1 MGTAAVVV
9 PDMRPDL
16 WDSLAFESLTPHP
29 AWRDH
34 SIDVTRVTPL
44 RFKSTSL
51 PSTRSE
57 VGTAGTR
64 DARDNYLDLAPGQT
78 SDGSLS
84 DLRLSPVEHWTGA
97 SATPS
102 NLSETCPSGPV
113 LTSLTVSAG
122 TLTPTFIGNCV
133 KYTVPDVPYST
144 RTFTITVMPESGASV
159 NFWHFPNDVIT
170 ELMDKDSISDGHQI
184 YLDIGEKTVEVSVTK
199 GSLYRDY
206 RLVITRA
213 KPTVSIRALTSG
225 PATEGDTL
233 QFEIGRSSSAADF
246 LAVRVAANELDAIL
260 GEVHDDIL
268 PESVEDKSPLYY
280 IEAGESTAILEVETT
295 GDEVWENH
303 SKIEMKIV
311 SDVLYIIDTEG
322 SVASTVV
329 QDDEFLASEAVLSV
343 SPNPI
348 GEGMGKTTATLT
360 VITNGDKR
368 PHGKITIPLTTSD
381 GTAISEEDYS
391 ELGTTLTFSESD
403 FAQIDLDGS
412 TRYRAFKTADIS
424 ITQDSVDENDESFNV
439 AMGTPSDSL
448 VTLDSGSENTSVAI
462 TDDDMAAMPSVLT
475 SLTVNTGTLTP
486 AFSSN
491 HLSYTVPDIGYGT
504 HLMTIAVAFESGTVV
519 SFLGSSN
526 SDLVDLDDMT
536 EGQQVSLKIGSTTVK
551 VRVANEG
558 VTQDYIL
565 VITRAK
571 PTVSI
576 SPLTTGPGSE
586 GDTLR
591 FELKRS
597 IATGDALAVSVAIGE
612 LGVDADSDP
621 GDLFPNSEEG
631 VSLSYEIAMNETTV
645 TVEVETTGDNTWE
658 NHSKI
663 EVKVVAGDSYTINS
677 ESGTALIVVKDNEFV
692 ESEAVLSVSPNPIGE
707 DTGKTIA
714 TIKVTTK
721 GDKRPHGKITI
732 PLTTSDGTAKSGEDY
747 TALDATLTFSES
759 DFAQIDLDGNTRY
772 RAIKTADISITQD
785 SVDEDDESFN
795 VGMGTPS
802 DNLVT
807 LDSGSANISVTIT
820 DDDDPPVLTSLSLSA
835 GTLTPTFS
843 SSQLSYNV
851 PDVGYGTHLMT
862 IAATPESSAEV
873 SFLDSSDGDLV
884 DLDDIAEGQ
893 QVSLKIGSTT
903 VKVRVAKGGVTQYY
917 SLVITRAKPTVS
929 IRSLTTGPGAEG
941 DTLSFEL
948 KRSIVAGD
956 ALAVSVAISE
966 LGVDADSDPGDLFPD
981 SEEGAS
987 LFYEIAINET
997 TAIVEVE
1004 TTGDNI
1010 WENHSKIEVKVVA
1023 VDSYTI
1029 ISESG
1034 TASVVVKD
1042 DEFVESEAVLSVSPN
1057 PIGEGMGKT
1066 ISTITVTTKG
1076 DKRPH
1081 GKITIPLITSDGTA
1095 KSGEDY
1101 TGFDTT
1107 LTFSE
1112 SDFAQIDLDGNT
1124 RYRAIKTADISIT
1137 QDSVDEDSESFN
1149 VAMGTPSV
1157 NLVTL
1162 DPGSANTAV
1171 AITDDDDPPVL
1182 TSLSLSVG
1190 TLTPAFSSNY
1200 LSYNVLDVGYGTHL
1214 ITISATPESSAEV
1227 SFLDSSNNPYDDLDD
1242 MAEGHQ
1248 VYLGI
1253 GNTTLTVRV
1262 VRGDSE
1268 QDYSM
1273 AITRAKPKVSIRTL
1287 TDNAA
1292 TEGEL
1297 LRFEIERSETAGDVL
1312 EVRVGIDELDV
1323 INGQGHGDILP
1334 DSIENT
1340 SPIRVIEPNQITAV
1354 FTVKTADDMVWEKH
1368 STIEMRIK
1376 PEGWYSIDDAGTAAT
1391 IVVQDDDFPESEAVL
1406 GVSPNP
1412 VNEGTGQAAATI
1424 TVTTDY
1430 DEMPHGQVSIPIT
1443 TSDGSAMAGEDYVE
1457 LSDSLVFAGGDFS
1470 EIQINGDTLYQA
1482 AKTVD
1487 IAIVQDNV
1495 EEEAATFSVMMG
1507 LPSQSIVGIDS
1518 NTRIVSVTIYDDDN
1532 SKPTVTVTTLPSPA
1546 SVLGRG
1552 VVTLDGASSDSNK
1565 DTLTYI
1571 WTTYPPTIGEFGDAR
1586 MEDTTWTAPAP
1597 LADVQ
1602 TVTLVLTVTDNG
1614 TPQEQVTTTAIV
1626 TVEANQGPLAEVSAS
1641 SDTVQGDGMIALT
1654 GKGSDPE
1661 QGLLIYAWSGDG
1673 TFNITAAKDTTWTA
1687 PPATKRE
1694 RPVTLTLTV
1703 TDELGLI
1710 DTDIVQI
1717 IVAAVNS
1724 TPSFPVAE
1732 TGERNVDEG
1741 SGAGDYVG
1749 EPVEAVDEEGDS
1761 LTYVLGGI
1769 DASSF
1774 VIDEAGQIR
1783 VASSTS
1789 LDYEIKVSYTVSISV
1804 SDGKDAHGN
1813 TDLSMDDAKGVTI
1826 SVVDVE
1832 EDGNVSLSL
1841 LPPQVGEAMTAR
1853 VMDPD
1858 NCTPLDNLGLIPA
1871 SAVESWVWERSDNA
1885 DGPWEAIANT
1895 TTASYAPVVADKGKY
1910 LRATATYTDRRGQEK
1925 TASGVSGEVAP
1936 GIPSAPTSPMAA
1948 YRRAVNGLAVSWS
1961 PPLSD
1966 GGAPVTEYLVQW
1978 RSTLAQSCPENG
1990 GWENVS
1996 GSGVNEGSDECGT
2009 AIDHRTVTST
2019 TYTITTLDSAVL
2031 VAGTT
2036 YDVRVSAGNAVG
2048 IGGWTEVVSARVP
2061 STNAELR
2068 SLAVNPVDISE
2079 FKAETTLY
2087 SLTVGSTVTQATVS
2101 VIAAETNAT
2110 VAFSPPVDSDVLRAG
2125 HQIAL
2130 HPGDTIIAVTVT
2142 AEDGATTRTYTI
2154 IITQV
2159 RGNSAPKVSV
2169 SPDLA
2174 TLNGCN
2180 AVSLNGTSNDPENST
2195 LSYSWTASPDVGH
2208 FADDSQEDTVWTAP
2222 APGDS
2227 PQTVILT
2234 LRVTDDG
2241 GESATD
2247 SVIVTVRAH

>member
-1 MGTAAVVV
+1 M
-9 PDMRPDL
+9 
-16 WDSLAFESLTPHP
+16 
-29 AWRDH
+29 
-34 SIDVTRVTPL
+34 
-44 RFKSTSL
+44 
-51 PSTRSE
+51 
-57 VGTAGTR
+57 
-64 DARDNYLDLAPGQT
+64 
-78 SDGSLS
+78 
-84 DLRLSPVEHWTGA
+84 EHWNGD
-97 SATPS
+97 SADLS

-144 RTFTITVMPESGASV
+144 RTFTISVIPESGASV
-159 NFWHFPNDVIT
+159 NFWHFPNKVTT
-170 ELMDKDSISDGHQI
+170 ELMDEDSMTDGHQI
-184 YLDIGEKTVEVSVTK
+184 YLDIGAKKIEVTVTK

-225 PATEGDTL
+225 PAIEGDTL

-280 IEAGESTAILEVETT
+280 IEAGESTVTFEVETT

-303 SKIEMKIV
+303 SRVEMKIV
-311 SDVLYIIDTEG
+311 SDDLYIIDTEH

-381 GTAISEEDYS
+381 GTATSGEDYS
-391 ELGTTLTFSESD
+391 ELGTTLAFSESD
-403 FAQIDLDGS
+403 FAQIDLDGN
-412 TRYRAFKTADIS
+412 TRYRAIDTADIS
-424 ITQDSVDENDESFNV
+424 ITQDIVDEDSESFNV
-439 AMGTPSDSL
+439 AMGTPSNNL
-448 VTLDSGSENTSVAI
+448 VALDSGSANTSVAI
-462 TDDDMAAMPSVLT
+462 TDDDVTVTPPVLT
-475 SLTVNTGTLTP
+475 ALTVNTGTLTP
-486 AFSSN
+486 TFSSS
-491 HLSYTVPDIGYGT
+491 HFSYTVPDVGYGI
-504 HLMTIAVAFESGTVV
+504 HLMTIAVASESGAAV
-519 SFLGSSN
+519 SFLDSSN
-526 SDLVDLDDMT
+526 SDLVDLDEMT
-536 EGQQVSLKIGSTTVK
+536 EGQQVSLKIGSTTIK
-551 VRVANEG
+551 VRVAKGG
-558 VTQDYIL
+558 VTQDYTL
-565 VITRAK
+565 VMTRAK
-571 PTVSI
+571 PTVNIRS
-576 SPLTTGPGSE
+576 LTTGPAAE

-597 IATGDALAVSVAIGE
+597 IAAGDTLAVSVAISE
-612 LGVDADSDP
+612 LGVFADSDP
-621 GDLFPNSEEG
+621 GDLLPDSEEG
-631 VSLSYEIAMNETTV
+631 ASLSYEIAINETTA

-663 EVKVVAGDSYTINS
+663 EVRVVAGDSYTIDS
-677 ESGTALIVVKDNEFV
+677 ESGTASVVVKDDDFV

-707 DTGKTIA
+707 GMGKTIA
-714 TIKVTTK
+714 TLTVTTN
-721 GDKRPHGKITI
+721 GDKRPHGKIKV
-732 PLTTSDGTAKSGEDY
+732 PLTTSDGTATSGEDY
-747 TALDATLTFSES
+747 TGLDTTLTFSES
-759 DFAQIDLDGNTRY
+759 DFAQINLDGNTRY
-772 RAIKTADISITQD
+772 RAFKAADISIMQD
-785 SVDEDDESFN
+785 SVDEDSESYN
-795 VGMGTPS
+795 VVMGTPS
-802 DNLVT
+802 NNLVT
-807 LDSGSANISVTIT
+807 LDSGSATTPVEIT
-820 DDDDPPVLTSLSLSA
+820 DDDDPPVLASLFLSA
-835 GTLTPTFS
+835 GTLTPIFS
-843 SSQLSYNV
+843 SSHLSYNV

-862 IAATPESSAEV
+862 IVVAYGLGAAV
-873 SFLDSSDGDLV
+873 SFLDSSDSDLI
-884 DLDDIAEGQ
+884 DLDDMTEGQ
-893 QVSLKIGSTT
+893 QVSLKIGGTT
-903 VKVRVAKGGVTQYY
+903 IKVRVAKEGVTQDYT
-917 SLVITRAKPTVS
+917 LVMTRARPTVGIS
-929 IRSLTTGPGAEG
+929 SVTTGPGSEG
-941 DTLSFEL
+941 DTLRFEL

-981 SEEGAS
+981 SEEGAALS
-987 LFYEIAINET
+987 YEIELNET

-1004 TTGDNI
+1004 TTGDNT

-1066 ISTITVTTKG
+1066 IATITVTTKG
-1076 DKRPH
+1076 DKKPH
-1081 GKITIPLITSDGTA
+1081 GKVTIPLTTTEGTA
-1095 KSGEDY
+1095 TSGEDY
-1101 TGFDTT
+1101 SVLDTT
-1107 LTFSE
+1107 LTFAE
-1112 SDFAQIDLDGNT
+1112 SDFAQIELDGNT
-1124 RYRAIKTADISIT
+1124 RYQAFKTADISIM
-1137 QDSVDEDSESFN
+1137 QDSVDEDSESYN
-1149 VAMGTPSV
+1149 VVMGTPSD

-1162 DPGSANTAV
+1162 HSGTVNTSV

-1182 TSLSLSVG
+1182 TSLFLSAG
-1190 TLTPAFSSNY
+1190 TLTPIFSSSH
-1200 LSYNVLDVGYGTHL
+1200 LSYNVPDVGYRTHL
-1214 ITISATPESSAEV
+1214 ITITATPESSAEV

-1253 GNTTLTVRV
+1253 GNTSLTVRV

-1287 TDNAA
+1287 TDNPA
-1292 TEGEL
+1292 TEGDL

-1340 SPIRVIEPNQITAV
+1340 SPIREIEPNQATAV
-1354 FTVKTADDMVWEKH
+1354 FTVETAGDIVWEQH
-1368 STIEMRIK
+1368 SMIEMRIK
-1376 PEGWYSIDDAGTAAT
+1376 AEDWYSIDATGATAT
-1391 IVVQDDDFPESEAVL
+1391 IVVKDDDFPESEVVL
-1406 GVSPNP
+1406 GLSPNP
-1412 VNEGTGQAAATI
+1412 VSEGTGKATATI
-1424 TVTTDY
+1424 TLTTDY
-1430 DEMPHGQVSIPIT
+1430 DKMPHGKVSIPIT
-1443 TSDGSAMAGEDYVE
+1443 TSDGSAKAGEDYVE
-1457 LSDSLVFAGGDFS
+1457 LSDSLVLAEGDFS
-1470 EIQINGDTLYQA
+1470 AIQINGDTLYQA

-1495 EEEAATFSVMMG
+1495 AEEAETFNVMMG

-1518 NTRIVSVTIYDDDN
+1518 DTRTVSVTINDDDN

-1546 SVLGRG
+1546 RVLGRG
-1552 VVTLDGASSDSNK
+1552 VVTLYGASSDSNE
-1565 DTLTYI
+1565 DPLTYI
-1571 WTTYPPTIGEFGDAR
+1571 WTTTPAKVGEFGDAK
-1586 MEDTTWTAPAP
+1586 MEDTTWMAPAP
-1597 LADVQ
+1597 LAEFQ
-1602 TVTLVLTVTDNG
+1602 TVTLILTVTDDG
-1614 TPQEQVTTTAIV
+1614 TPQEHETATAIV
-1626 TVEANQGPLAEVSAS
+1626 TVEANQGPLAEASAS
-1641 SDTVQGDGMIALT
+1641 RGTVQGDGMIALT
-1654 GKGSDPE
+1654 GRGSDPE

-1673 TFNITAAKDTTWTA
+1673 TFNNAAAKDTTWTA
-1687 PPATKRE
+1687 PPATNRE
-1694 RPVTLTLTV
+1694 RTVTLTLTV
-1703 TDELGLI
+1703 TDELGLN
-1710 DTDIVQI
+1710 DTKIVQI

-1724 TPSFPVAE
+1724 APSFPVAE

-1741 SGAGDYVG
+1741 SGAGDNVG
-1749 EPVEAVDEEGDS
+1749 EPLEAVDEEGDS
-1761 LTYVLGGI
+1761 LTYVLGGM
-1769 DASSF
+1769 DASYF
-1774 VIDEAGQIR
+1774 VIDGAGQIR
-1783 VASSTS
+1783 VATSTT
-1789 LDYEIKVSYTVSISV
+1789 LDYEIKVSYALTVSV

-1826 SVVDVE
+1826 SVVNVE
-1832 EDGNVSLSL
+1832 EAGNVLLSPL
-1841 LPPQVGEAMTAR
+1841 SPQVGEVMTAR

-1858 NCTPLDNLGLIPA
+1858 NYIALANLGLIPA
-1871 SAVESWVWERSDNA
+1871 SAVESWVWERSDNS
-1885 DGPWEAIANT
+1885 DGPWVTIANT

-1910 LRATATYTDRRGQEK
+1910 LRATATYTDRRGPEK
-1925 TASGVSGEVAP
+1925 TASEVSGEVAP

-1961 PPLSD
+1961 PPLSNRGD
-1966 GGAPVTEYLVQW
+1966 PVTEYLVQW
-1978 RSTLAQSCPENG
+1978 RSTLAPGCPENG
-1990 GWENVS
+1990 VWENAS
-1996 GSGVNEGSDECGT
+1996 GSGDNEGSDECGT
-2009 AIDHRTVTST
+2009 VIDHRTVTST
-2019 TYTITTLDSAVL
+2019 TYTITTLDSADL

-2048 IGGWTEVVSARVP
+2048 IGGWSEVVSARVP

-2087 SLTVGSTVTQATVS
+2087 SLAVGSTVTQATVS
-2101 VIAAETNAT
+2101 AIAAETNAT
-2110 VAFSPPVDSDVLRAG
+2110 VAFSPPVDSNVLRAG

-2142 AEDGATTRTYTI
+2142 AEDGVTTRTYTI
-2154 IITQV
+2154 IITQLT
-2159 RGNSAPKVSV
+2159 GSSAPKVFV

-2180 AVSLNGTSNDPENST
+2180 AVSLNGTSSDPENGT
-2195 LSYSWTASPDVGH
+2195 LSYSWTASPDIGH
-2208 FADDSQEDTVWTAP
+2208 FADDSLEDTVWTAP
-2222 APGDS
+2222 APGAS
-2227 PQTVILT
+2227 SQTVILT
-2234 LRVTDDG
+2234 LRVTDDRG
-2241 GESATD
+2241 RSATD
-2247 SVIVTVRAH
+2247 SVIVTVRAR